1 MVFGYTPLDP
11 LVVLWGTALAIWY
24 LSRNAVKLL
33 GFMPTALSLWFFIP
47 GVTNLTLWQTVPL
60 LLTGRA
66 LIKGIRLPTHIRPEI
81 VFLMICLAASAAYAL
96 IAGPDGTRALI
107 RIVYYLGIFATFVF
121 AYEMG
126 RKPEAYEILL
136 KGLVV
141 MGIVYASYGA
151 YQVVAFY
158 TGLPVRGIVYN
169 ASGDSIMALEG
180 GLLRIN
186 SLANEPK
193 RLGYVL
199 FLSSMACIFLSWV
212 RLARRARQ
220 LRWAAAGIF
229 AVSMLTFSGSYFAAI
244 AVFGL
249 GVLLLYPSKATVY
262 IFAFAVIVAGIS
274 ILFPS
279 LGVLEAA
286 QEGYERRAAEVQI
299 GLDGAVVYRQ
309 EFFAWDYLKNN
320 PLSILTGVGLGQY
333 YSVLYE
339 TYGVGAGINERGGLM
354 PLNSNFLE
362 MVFDLGVIASTLVY
376 AGLIFL
382 IYRLRR
388 ARMTFFCLSLLFLLA
403 QSFMI
408 LNLLYLSLFSGVAIG
423 QLSFVQRQALK
434 SVSTSSQRAGHKEII
449 PPALSVRNGRSGDRE
464 VPFQIESDRLDPQ
477 GSGIRP

>member
-47 GVTNLTLWQTVPL
+47 FVTNLTLWQTVPL

-66 LIKGIRLPTHIRPEI
+66 FVKGIRLPTYIRPVVSI
-81 VFLMICLAASAAYAL
+81 LMICLVLSAAYAL
-96 IAGPDGTRALI
+96 IAGADGTRALI
-107 RIVYYLGIFATFVF
+107 RTVYYLGVFATFVF

-136 KGLVV
+136 KGFVV

-151 YQVVAFY
+151 YQIVAFY
-158 TGLPVRGIVYN
+158 TGLPLRGLVRSAS
-169 ASGDSIMALEG
+169 ASGGGGIAFEA

-186 SLANEPK
+186 SLATEPK

-199 FLSSMACIFLSWV
+199 FLSAMACIFLA
-212 RLARRARQ
+212 RMRPARRARR
-220 LRWAAAGIF
+220 LRRAAAGIF
-229 AVSMLTFSGSYFAAI
+229 AVSILTFAGSYFLAI

-262 IFAFAVIVAGIS
+262 IFAAAVIVACIS
-274 ILFPS
+274 ILFPA
-279 LGVLEAA
+279 LGVLEAI
-286 QEGYERRAAEVQI
+286 QEGYARRASEIEI
-299 GLDGAVVYRQ
+299 GLDGRVVYRQ
-309 EFFAWDYLKNN
+309 EFFAWDYLVNN

-333 YSVLYE
+333 YSVLHE

-362 MVFDLGVIASTLVY
+362 LVFDLGVIAATLIY
-376 AGLIFL
+376 AGLLFL
-382 IYRLRR
+382 VYRLRK
-388 ARMTFFCLSLLFLLA
+388 ARLTFFCLSLMFLLA
-403 QSFMI
+403 QSLTI
-408 LNLLYLSLFSGVAIG
+408 LTLLYLSLFAGAAMGRLAFLKHRTPVGINGTDYPTPS
-423 QLSFVQRQALK
+423 SVQ
-434 SVSTSSQRAGHKEII
+434 SHW
-449 PPALSVRNGRSGDRE
+449 RSGPAD
-464 VPFQIESDRLDPQ
+464 D
-477 GSGIRP
+477 G